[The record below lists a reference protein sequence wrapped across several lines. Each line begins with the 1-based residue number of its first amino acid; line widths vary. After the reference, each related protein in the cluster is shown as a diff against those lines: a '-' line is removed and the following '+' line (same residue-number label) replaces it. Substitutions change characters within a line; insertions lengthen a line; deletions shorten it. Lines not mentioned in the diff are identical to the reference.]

1 MNRPDLLREAGGS
14 PGHATEDNRM
24 RVIVIE
30 PRTKDVREAESDGSL
45 QSLMKLVEGDIEI
58 ATQLEGGDLLYV
70 NEEGIYPFEDY
81 FDVGAHQAF
90 AGPGVIIGAEDRVR
104 SEARRVGEGWVG
116 RCRARG

>member
-24 RVIVIE
+24 RVIVID
-30 PRTKDVREAESDGSL
+30 PQTKDVREAESDGSL

-70 NEEGIYPFEDY
+70 NEEGLYTFEDY

-90 AGPGVIIGAEDRVR
+90 EGPGGIRDAANRTGTRQ
-104 SEARRVGEGWVG
+104 
-116 RCRARG
+116 